1 MTNQNES
8 NIIPIIDI
16 SPLLNPLT
24 STEKQQTV
32 DKITDA
38 LANSGF
44 FYIINHGISL
54 EEQKQIL
61 NEAKKFFALPL
72 EQKKKIERASIEIT
86 SSTRTGYEAIG
97 VQSEDDSNPHLIDQ
111 KEALDIFVGDLH
123 HPMNKSN
130 KLNDGPLTG
139 FQDRL
144 PKFQHQLFIIGDALL
159 RAFSVAMGQPEDFF
173 ATWYKEPSSSFR
185 FLRYPPTPEISDGN
199 FIGCGAHSDYGVL
212 TILMQDDIGGL
223 QVDYNNKWIDAVPIP
238 GSFVINVGD
247 CVEFMSNGAL
257 KAARHFVINK
267 SHVQERFAVAL
278 FHAPAW
284 EMPLYILDKYKNQE
298 KNHKTTLPPTFGDHI
313 TSRFRATYAKN

>member
-32 DKITDA
+32 DKISDA

-72 EQKKKIERASIEIT
+72 EQKKKLART
-86 SSTRTGYEAIG
+86 SSTSTGYHEIG
-97 VQSEDDSNPHLIDQ
+97 TENVDDSNPHLIDQ
-111 KEALDIFVGDLH
+111 KEVLDICVSDLH
-123 HPMNKSN
+123 PMYKSN
-130 KLNDGPLTG
+130 KWPSDEVLPG
-139 FQDRL
+139 FQDNLR
-144 PKFQHQLFIIGDALL
+144 KIQNQLFIIGDALL
-159 RAFSVAMGQPEDFF
+159 RAFALAMGQPEEFF
-173 ATWYKEPSSSFR
+173 VSWYKEPSSLIR
-185 FLRYPPTPEISDGN
+185 CLRYPATPEVKDEN

-212 TILMQDDIGGL
+212 TILLQDEVGGL
-223 QVDYNNKWIDAVPIP
+223 HVDYNNKWIDAVPIP

-247 CVEFMSNGAL
+247 CVEFMTNGAL
-257 KAARHFVINK
+257 KATRHFVINK
-267 SHVQERFAVAL
+267 SHVQERYVVL
-278 FHAPAW
+278 MFHEPKL
-284 EMPLYILDKYKNQE
+284 EMPIFILDKFKNQE
-298 KNHKTTLPPTFGDHI
+298 KNLKRTVPTTFGDHLS
-313 TSRFRATYAKN
+313 SRLHATYTI